1 MNKEIIELIKK
12 EYQKRIDDKKRLEN
26 MMIRKQELEQDLKV
40 QEYLKLNQLI
50 KESGCEQKIQEKDDK
65 IIESIF
71 YKYQNQIKETNN
83 IYIYLGTFKLSDEYD
98 IVHGPSDERVNY
110 DDSKAQYRIYINL
123 ENGMEK
129 EIKIDKCE
137 QFERENKI
145 IFPNTSISNRRF
157 YYELQK
163 EFINDIIIDGQD
175 RAVERILKKVK
186 K

>member
-1 MNKEIIELIKK
+1 MINSKIEV
-12 EYQKRIDDKKRLEN
+12 
-26 MMIRKQELEQDLKV
+26 EQDLKV
-40 QEYLKLNQLI
+40 QEKLKLNQLI
-50 KESGCEQKIQEKDDK
+50 KESDCEHKIQEKDVK

-145 IFPNTSISNRRF
+145 IFPNTSINRGY

>member
-1 MNKEIIELIKK
+1 
-12 EYQKRIDDKKRLEN
+12 
-26 MMIRKQELEQDLKV
+26 
-40 QEYLKLNQLI
+40 
-50 KESGCEQKIQEKDDK
+50 
-65 IIESIF
+65 
-71 YKYQNQIKETNN
+71 
-83 IYIYLGTFKLSDEYD
+83 
-98 IVHGPSDERVNY
+98 
-110 DDSKAQYRIYINL
+110 
-123 ENGMEK
+123 MEK